1 MPTFYAEDI
10 DIDPEE
16 FVDSCSNREK
26 TELVNIL
33 AELGYTHSREDAVTG
48 RGSSLEFEHMDKC
61 DLLAN
66 KFYSMSSE
74 DLEVLETL
82 YNKYK

>member
-1 MPTFYAEDI
+1 MPSFYADDI

-16 FVDSCSNREK
+16 FVDSCSNHEK
-26 TELVNIL
+26 RELVNIL
-33 AELGYTHSREDAVTG
+33 AELGYTHSREGEATG

-74 DLEVLETL
+74 DLELLETL
-82 YNKYK
+82 YNKYR

>member
-1 MPTFYAEDI
+1 MPTFYTEDV

-26 TELVNIL
+26 RELVKVL
-33 AELGYTHSREDAVTG
+33 AELGYTHTG
-48 RGSSLEFEHMDKC
+48 EVDSNSPLEIEHIDKC
-61 DLLAN
+61 NLLAS